1 MNQQLSEYEHERLRN
16 IDRNRSELARLGVK
30 DAKPKNSAPR
40 ATKGRAVTPKT
51 SSKRPRSPQRRST
64 RTAGRTAPS
73 YASEQENSPNA
84 DSDSAAD
91 DSYSSDDEDDE
102 QRPIK
107 RPVAIKPPRPVKKR
121 SDAAGDSKAN
131 LLTIESAKTG
141 RSKCRKCRELLE
153 KDETRVGMHA
163 WIMGRQALTWQH
175 PPCFASNVSIALEV
189 TGRSKCQATSELF
202 SKGDIKVGFKSHSAT
217 KWVQLSMAWLH
228 LAPVVDLL
236 KTFDVSTLS
245 GFDELDPLQQD
256 QVKSQL
262 SGNMEGTPAR
272 AAKPE
277 PELEATPSQAVA
289 LKEEEAPEQPAKGSV
304 SRAKG
309 KVCWRFAGHL
319 CYGSLLPAQESKT
332 HCYARTHKGNTKTL
346 TKGGASW
353 WMEN

>member
-1 MNQQLSEYEHERLRN
+1 MNPQLSEYEHERLRN

-51 SSKRPRSPQRRST
+51 STKRPRSPQRRST

-102 QRPIK
+102 QQPIKRPIK
-107 RPVAIKPPRPVKKR
+107 RPVVQPPRPVKKR

-163 WIMGRQALTWQH
+163 WIMGRQALTW
-175 PPCFASNVSIALEV
+175 
-189 TGRSKCQATSELF
+189 
-202 SKGDIKVGFKSHSAT
+202 
-217 KWVQLSMAWLH
+217 
-228 LAPVVDLL
+228 
-236 KTFDVSTLS
+236 
-245 GFDELDPLQQD
+245 
-256 QVKSQL
+256 
-262 SGNMEGTPAR
+262 
-272 AAKPE
+272 
-277 PELEATPSQAVA
+277 
-289 LKEEEAPEQPAKGSV
+289 
-304 SRAKG
+304 
-309 KVCWRFAGHL
+309 
-319 CYGSLLPAQESKT
+319 
-332 HCYARTHKGNTKTL
+332 
-346 TKGGASW
+346 
-353 WMEN
+353 